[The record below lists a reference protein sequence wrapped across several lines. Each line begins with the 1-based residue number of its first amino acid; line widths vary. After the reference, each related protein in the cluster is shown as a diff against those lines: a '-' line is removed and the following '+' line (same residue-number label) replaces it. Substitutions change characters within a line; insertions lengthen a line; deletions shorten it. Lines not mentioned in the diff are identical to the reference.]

1 MKYAHFLAVYC
12 VFMGVFFFNLC
23 AINSQAGCC
32 SEPSLPA
39 FRGCRIERLHPEL
52 NANNIINNNNVYF
65 IL

>member
-12 VFMGVFFFNLC
+12 AFMAVVFNLS
-23 AINSQAGCC
+23 AINSQGGCG

-39 FRGCRIERLHPEL
+39 FRGCRIEGLHPEL
-52 NANNIINNNNVYF
+52 NVNNIINNNNVYF